1 MTQYTW
7 GVQNTAEVPKEVEP
21 PEGWSGGRSQHTG
34 GGVYNRSYTREKHG
48 VLVEVVYNS
57 ESHEGVHVQAWDP
70 EGERKEFLDVL
81 DGYNLFEYTDDPDR
95 GPITEDCTFENAE
108 RVARCMMRA
117 IDEGVYDNELADAAA
132 KR

>member
-21 PEGWSGGRSQHTG
+21 PEGWSGGRSEHTG
-34 GGVYNRSYTREKHG
+34 GGVYNRSYTREMFDAT
-48 VLVEVVYNS
+48 VEVVYNS
-57 ESHEGVHVQAWDP
+57 ESHDGVHIQVMDP
-70 EGERKEFLDVL
+70 DDPLHCLDVI
-81 DGYNLFEYTDDPDR
+81 DGVQLFEYTDDPDR
-95 GPITEDCTFENAE
+95 GPITKDCTFENAE

-117 IDEGVYDNELADAAA
+117 IDEGVYDDEIADAAA